1 MVSSTQRYID
11 RRKSAPGFTPTQTS
25 SAARKVAG
33 TALSLSPQIYK
44 LLTTYAKQQGI
55 SVGELI
61 KTTYGDV
68 KDSVLNIIDADGT
81 SRPVDIAKDAFKGLK
96 DKFTGKPAERAVDQ
110 MWTNSP
116 AFDVDPSKLY
126 SDTGTGLNPA
136 NLNNFDVDPSKLF
149 SDTGMGQNPA
159 NLNYTPGNTAGGTGQ
174 LYSMGGGPG
183 GGFGA
188 LQSNAGM
195 GGGFGAVP
203 QGHPGMGMAPGYAP
217 QQGFLGNLGAG
228 INAAAPAG
236 ILGIAAMTALKALGR
251 PRPQE
256 AFNATLAQNQATGY
270 GGSPWSYSGN
280 ARPMNV
286 GNPDGTMRAFQPAK
300 NEGFNTNRTGWE
312 DSMIGPSATNLADWT
327 TLRGGRA
334 ASAEAATPFEVYN
347 EGDKDYVKVGP
358 NNPLYK
364 RMGLTNPTGG
374 GVSLNRYGRE
384 QMAYRNEMQDK
395 AGENRGK

>member
-33 TALSLSPQIYK
+33 TALVLSPQVYK
-44 LLTTYAKQQGI
+44 LLKTYAEKQGI

-61 KTTYGDV
+61 RTTYGDV
-68 KDSVLNIIDADGT
+68 KDSVLNIIDANGT
-81 SRPVDIAKDAFKGLK
+81 SRPVDIARNAFKGLK
-96 DKFTGKPAERAVDQ
+96 DKITGKP
-110 MWTNSP
+110 P
-116 AFDVDPSKLY
+116 
-126 SDTGTGLNPA
+126 GLSANNPIIDSA
-136 NLNNFDVDPSKLF
+136 MS
-149 SDTGMGQNPA
+149 SG
-159 NLNYTPGNTAGGTGQ
+159 TPGFGGANAWQ
-174 LYSMGGGPG
+174 P
-183 GGFGA
+183 A
-188 LQSNAGM
+188 LQSSTSM

-228 INAAAPAG
+228 INAVAPAG

-286 GNPDGTMRAFQPAK
+286 GNPDGTMRAFQPAI

-312 DSMIGPSATNLADWT
+312 DSMVGPSATNLADWT

-347 EGDKDYVKVGP
+347 EGGKDYVKVGP
-358 NNPLYK
+358 NNPLYE

-374 GVSLNRYGRE
+374 GVSLNKYGRS

>member
-25 SAARKVAG
+25 SAARKVVG
-33 TALSLSPQIYK
+33 TALSLSPQVYK
-44 LLTTYAKQQGI
+44 LLKMYAEKQGI

-81 SRPVDIAKDAFKGLK
+81 SKPVDIARNAFEGLK
-96 DKFTGKPAERAVDQ
+96 NKFTEKPAERAVDQ
-110 MWTNSP
+110 MFTDSP
-116 AFDVDPSKLY
+116 GFE
-126 SDTGTGLNPA
+126 
-136 NLNNFDVDPSKLF
+136 VDPSKLF
-149 SDTGMGQNPA
+149 SDTSMGNNPA
-159 NLNYTPGNTAGGTGQ
+159 NLNYTPGYQTGQ

-217 QQGFLGNLGAG
+217 QQGFLGKLGAG
-228 INAAAPAG
+228 INSAAPAG
-236 ILGIAAMTALKALGR
+236 ILGLAAMTALKALGR
-251 PRPQE
+251 PSPQE
-256 AFNATLAQNQATGY
+256 AFDATLAQNQASGY
-270 GGSPWSYSGN
+270 GGSPWGYSGN

-286 GNPDGTMRAFQPAK
+286 VNADGTMRAFQPAK

-312 DSMIGPSATNLADWT
+312 DSMVGPSATNLADWT
-327 TLRGGRA
+327 TARGGRA

-347 EGDKDYVKVGP
+347 EGGKDYVKVGP
-358 NNPLYK
+358 NNPLYE

-374 GVSLNRYGRE
+374 GVSLNKYGRS

-395 AGENRGK
+395 AGENRGGK

>member
-25 SAARKVAG
+25 SAARKVVG
-33 TALSLSPQIYK
+33 TALSLSPQVYK
-44 LLTTYAKQQGI
+44 LLKTYAEKQGI
-55 SVGELI
+55 SVSKLI

-81 SRPVDIAKDAFKGLK
+81 SRPIDIARNAFEGLK
-96 DKFTGKPAERAVDQ
+96 DKFTEKPAERAVNQIFTD
-110 MWTNSP
+110 SP
-116 AFDVDPSKLY
+116 GFDVDP
-126 SDTGTGLNPA
+126 P
-136 NLNNFDVDPSKLF
+136 KLF
-149 SDTGMGQNPA
+149 SDTGMGRNPA
-159 NLNYTPGNTAGGTGQ
+159 NLNYTPDVT
-174 LYSMGGGPG
+174 

-270 GGSPWSYSGN
+270 GGSPWGYSGN

-286 GNPDGTMRAFQPAK
+286 VNPDGTMRAFQPAK

-312 DSMIGPSATNLADWT
+312 DSMVGPSATNLADWT
-327 TLRGGRA
+327 TARGGRA

-347 EGDKDYVKVGP
+347 EGGKDYVKVGS

-395 AGENRGK
+395 AGENRGGK